1 MKLSLDE
8 WSTFLDNIAMSHI
21 RELIQAKSFLRNA
34 CQQDVRHL
42 PRGPIP
48 FLCLDATLFV
58 LVSVFTLKE
67 TICLKL

>member
-8 WSTFLDNIAMSHI
+8 WSTFSDNIALSHI
-21 RELIQAKSFLRNA
+21 RELIQAKSFLRNE
-34 CQQDVRHL
+34 DVRHL
-42 PRGPIP
+42 LRGPIP